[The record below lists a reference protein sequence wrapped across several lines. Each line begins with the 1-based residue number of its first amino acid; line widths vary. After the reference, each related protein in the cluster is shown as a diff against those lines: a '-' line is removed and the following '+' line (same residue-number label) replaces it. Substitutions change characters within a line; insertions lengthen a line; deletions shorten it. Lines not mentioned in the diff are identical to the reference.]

1 MEATAQLVARPVAG
15 LLPVEDVRGPLRVVI
30 ASLVPGGAERIVIEW
45 LAAEAARGRAVE
57 LAVLYAR
64 QNVLAL
70 SSAIRLRMRH
80 GIEPAPFLET
90 LASEWSVHPAPVS
103 THLVTDELLQALW
116 RGGVRTVPVIHNAR
130 AGWRNDPRA
139 WDAAS
144 MPLAVACAEQVRGE
158 LVQRG
163 CPVPVVTLRHRP
175 AVGRDAFDL
184 VVRGRI
190 RAELG
195 IGPDCFLVLAAGAI
209 KAQKDYPRAAA
220 VLARLAAKRDAA
232 LAIVGGVL
240 DGPGLAELDRVL
252 EAAITHRVTD
262 RLRLPGFAPRIE
274 PWLAACDAFL
284 NVSRFEGLSIA
295 TQEALAAGLPV
306 VATEVGGQR
315 ELAREGLELLPPGA
329 SPAAFAA
336 SLGRLPVR
344 VELRPRPGMRVP
356 RAWSMALAA
365 RPAQGAPVQTLFV
378 TANLN
383 AGGAQRSLANLACAL
398 AGRHVLEIAVC
409 GESTSDAFALQLR
422 SRGVAA
428 FRPSADA
435 DPVAVSESLLARA
448 QQSRARTLCFWN
460 VDPKVKLLAAK
471 FAPAGLRLIDV
482 SPGAYAFE
490 ELAAAAPFAEAVSYG
505 IDEYYRRLDVL
516 VLKFDSCAHPPCAR
530 VVVIENG
537 VALRELPWR
546 ACAEPRF
553 VVSGRIA
560 SSKRLDTIV
569 RAFARVQRSHRAAR
583 LDIFGLAEP
592 RDESYLAS
600 IRERAGGLPVSF
612 RGPCPSLVHLEGG
625 YTAAIVLGTHQ
636 GSPNAVLEAM
646 AARIP
651 VIANASGGTA
661 VMLEEGAA
669 GWLLPEAA
677 SASEVAEAMEDAFAA
692 PAKARARADR
702 AWSLAR
708 DRHGIARMA
717 ESYLELLDPAAHA
730 EREKMAAWNSASAR
744 GAPQGSLPVPF
755 QATAAP

>member
-1 MEATAQLVARPVAG
+1 MAAARDLLARPIAG

-57 LAVLYAR
+57 LAVLYER

-70 SSAIRLRMRH
+70 PAAIRLRQRR
-80 GIEPAPFLET
+80 GIEPEPFLES
-90 LASEWSVHPAPVS
+90 LAGEWSAHPAPVS
-103 THLVTDELLQALW
+103 THLVPDELLRALW
-116 RGGVRTVPVIHNAR
+116 RGGVRTVPVIHNVR
-130 AGWRNDPRA
+130 AGWRNHPGA
-139 WDAAS
+139 WEPARL
-144 MPLAVACAEQVRGE
+144 PLVVACAEQVREE
-158 LVQRG
+158 LLQER

-175 AVGRDAFDL
+175 AVGRDAFDPAA
-184 VVRGRI
+184 RSRM

-195 IGPDCFLVLAAGAI
+195 IGPSCFLVLAAGAI

-220 VLARLAAKRDAA
+220 VLAHLAARRDAA

-240 DGPGLAELDRVL
+240 DGDGLAELDRLL
-252 EAAITHRVTD
+252 EAAIAHRVTD

-306 VATEVGGQR
+306 IATEVGGQR
-315 ELAREGLELLPPGA
+315 ELAREGLELLPAAAP
-329 SPAAFAA
+329 PAAFAA
-336 SLGRLPVR
+336 CLARLPVR
-344 VELRPRPGMRVP
+344 KALQPRPGVRVP

-365 RPAQGAPVQTLFV
+365 RPRRGAAVQTIFV

-383 AGGAQRSLANLACAL
+383 TGGAQRSLANLACAI
-398 AGRHVLEIAVC
+398 AARHAFEVAVC
-409 GESTSDAFALQLR
+409 GESTSGAFASQLAAHR
-422 SRGVAA
+422 VAA
-428 FRPSADA
+428 FRPAAEA
-435 DPVAVSESLLARA
+435 DPVAVAESLLARA
-448 QQSRARTLCFWN
+448 QEKGARTLCFWN

-471 FAPAGLRLIDV
+471 FAPASLRLVDV

-490 ELAAAAPFAEAVSYG
+490 ELAAAAPFAAAVSYG
-505 IDEYYRRLDVL
+505 IEDYYRRLDVL
-516 VLKFDSCAHPPCAR
+516 VLKFATGAHPPCAR

-546 ACAEPRF
+546 ASAEPRF

-560 SSKRLDTIV
+560 ASKRLDTIV
-569 RAFARVQRSHRAAR
+569 RAFARVQRSRPGAR
-583 LDIFGLAEP
+583 LDIFGLAEQ
-592 RDESYLAS
+592 RDEAYLAS
-600 IRERAGGLPVSF
+600 IRARAHGLPVSF
-612 RGPCPSLVHLEGG
+612 RGPCPSLAHLEAA
-625 YTAAIVLGTHQ
+625 YTAAVVLGTHQ

-661 VMLEEGAA
+661 AMLAAGAA
-669 GWLLPEAA
+669 GWVLPEAA
-677 SASEVAEAMEDAFAA
+677 SAGELADAMEEAYAS
-692 PAKARARADR
+692 PALARARAER

-708 DRHGIARMA
+708 ERHGIERMA
-717 ESYLELLDPAAHA
+717 QRYLEILGDGAAPAH
-730 EREKMAAWNSASAR
+730 EKMAAWNSASAR
-744 GAPQGSLPVPF
+744 GAPQGSLPVPSPV
-755 QATAAP
+755 TAAP